1 MTTSCFKYF
10 RAGLAV
16 GLIALHS
23 STAIP
28 AETNPTN
35 AVNAKA
41 AEGASQETLR
51 SYSLI
56 QEQLRNTQ
64 ATIDRDRQDTEAA
77 QARNAEALETRLN
90 AIEKLLAAQRARE
103 LETVQNSLQTMQSS
117 SRFVLVAAGVFALI
131 GFLVLLFTGFQQFIA
146 VNRLAKVAAALPAG
160 RALGAG
166 NLPAALG
173 LGGGQWMGFD
183 PVEQSSARFLEI
195 IGRLEKRI
203 QDMEQ
208 ATQARPPLPEPAAPN
223 GDPAAN
229 AAHSHSDAAAV
240 EHGAEPVGSETAAKI
255 VMLLGK
261 GQTLLR
267 LDQAEN
273 ALACFEAALELEPD
287 NAEALIKKG
296 GALERL
302 QRLDEALACYD
313 RVIAGDSSKTMAYLY
328 KGGVFNRM
336 ERYSEALECYEQALR
351 TQEKSHAA

>member
-1 MTTSCFKYF
+1 MTISCFKYF
-10 RAGLAV
+10 RAGLAG
-16 GLIALHS
+16 GLLAFFC
-23 STAIP
+23 STAIL
-28 AETNPTN
+28 AETNQTN
-35 AVNAKA
+35 AANAKA
-41 AEGASQETLR
+41 PDATSQETLR
-51 SYSLI
+51 SFLQI

-64 ATIDRDRQDTEAA
+64 AAIDRNRQDAEAA
-77 QARNAEALETRLN
+77 AARNAEALESRLS
-90 AIEKLLAAQRARE
+90 AIEKSMAAQRTRE
-103 LETVQNSLQTMQSS
+103 LETVQSSLQTMQSS

-131 GFLVLLFTGFQQFIA
+131 GFLVLLFTAFLQFTA
-146 VNRLAKVAAALPAG
+146 VNRLAKVTAAFPTG

-173 LGGGQWMGFD
+173 LGGGHLTGFD

-195 IGRLEKRI
+195 IGRLERRI

-208 ATQARPPLPEPAAPN
+208 AAHARQPLPEPDAPN
-223 GDPAAN
+223 GDPAAE
-229 AAHSHSDAAAV
+229 AAQAGKAAEENSA
-240 EHGAEPVGSETAAKI
+240 GPVDSETAAKI
-255 VMLLGK
+255 VMLVGK
-261 GQTLLR
+261 GQTLLQ
-267 LDQAEN
+267 LDQPEN
-273 ALACFEAALELEPD
+273 ALACFEEALELDPD

-313 RVIAGDSSKTMAYLY
+313 RVIAGNSSKTMAYLY

>member
-1 MTTSCFKYF
+1 
-10 RAGLAV
+10 
-16 GLIALHS
+16 
-23 STAIP
+23 
-28 AETNPTN
+28 
-35 AVNAKA
+35 
-41 AEGASQETLR
+41 
-51 SYSLI
+51 
-56 QEQLRNTQ
+56 
-64 ATIDRDRQDTEAA
+64 
-77 QARNAEALETRLN
+77 
-90 AIEKLLAAQRARE
+90 
-103 LETVQNSLQTMQSS
+103 MQSS

-131 GFLVLLFTGFQQFIA
+131 GFLVLLFTGVQQFIA
-146 VNRLAKVAAALPAG
+146 VNRLAKVAAALPPG

-166 NLPAALG
+166 NLSAALG
-173 LGGGQWMGFD
+173 LGGSHWMGFD

-208 ATQARPPLPEPAAPN
+208 AAQARPPLPEPAAPN

-229 AAHSHSDAAAV
+229 AAHSDEAAE
-240 EHGAEPVGSETAAKI
+240 EHGAEPVNSETAAKI